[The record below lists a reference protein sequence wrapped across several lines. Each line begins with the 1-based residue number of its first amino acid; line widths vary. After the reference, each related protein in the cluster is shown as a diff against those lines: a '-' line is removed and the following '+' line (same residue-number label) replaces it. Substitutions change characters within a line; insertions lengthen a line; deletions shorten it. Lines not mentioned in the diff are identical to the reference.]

1 MATKLTLTH
10 EARVQLYMDIIN
22 RGLKGAPLT
31 DFNVALMRAKAPSQP
46 ELNALNDALKTLG
59 WQR

>member
-10 EARVQLYMDIIN
+10 EQRVQLYVDIIQK
-22 RGLKGAPLT
+22 RLGGPLT
-31 DFNVALMRAKAPSQP
+31 DFNVALMRTKAPSQV
-46 ELNALNDALKTLG
+46 ELDALNAALVKLG